1 MALQVKIKL
10 DGWSICFTAKDSTV
24 YNFNVSGIN
33 TITGLSD
40 EQEVYYQSPASNTTE
55 ATIASELVTLLNALP
70 FNISSTGSSSPV
82 FVYGDS
88 TISITALNNVTVAPP
103 GGNSDVMT
111 ITETTSAY
119 NPVSNVTGWGTS
131 GLDPNP
137 QTSDASQAT
146 LYIVTPSGTSHNVSV
161 YPTLPSDSF
170 GRYSVSPSALGYTS
184 KLPDGYYQVQ
194 YEVQGTFGGNS
205 GVLSSEKKQIL
216 LYGSVY
222 CCIQKMS
229 IQDDCECDDSDLSEM
244 LLLFEA
250 MKAADECCDI
260 VCAKKILTELTRRCA
275 KKCNC

>member
-10 DGWSICFTAKDSTV
+10 DGWSVCFSASNSTV
-24 YNFNVSGIN
+24 YNFNVSGVN
-33 TITGLSD
+33 NITGLDD
-40 EQEVYYQSPASNTTE
+40 EQEVYYESPATNTTE
-55 ATIASELVTLLNALP
+55 ALVAGELVTLLNALP
-70 FNISSTGSSSPV
+70 FNISATGASSPV

-88 TISITALNNVTVAPP
+88 TISITALNNVTIAAP

-119 NPVSNVTGWGTS
+119 DPITNVTGWGAS
-131 GLDPNP
+131 VLDPNP
-137 QTSDASQAT
+137 QTSDVTQAT
-146 LYIVTPSGTSHNVSV
+146 FYITTPSGTSHTISV

-170 GRYSVSPSALGYTS
+170 GRYSVSPSALGYTN

-194 YEVQGTFGGNS
+194 YEVQGSFGGNS
-205 GVLSSEKKQIL
+205 GVLSSEKKMVL

-222 CCIQKMS
+222 CCVQRMS
-229 IQDDCECDDSDLSEM
+229 IQDDCDCDDSELEDM
-244 LLLFEA
+244 LLLLEA

-260 VCAKKILTELTRRCA
+260 VCAKKILNELTRRCA